1 MIKMALFTLPPL
13 VLLAV
18 AGLILS
24 LRAAPAAPA
33 AALPTWLPANSQTN
47 VQLTPGSAPLLYS
60 FNLTGAT
67 RVKLDTSSPNFGFA
81 AEIHDS
87 AGQMVAAFHE
97 RLQTVQFTLAS
108 GLYQL
113 VVSGV
118 DPKQMGTV
126 SLALGDAVIAPQAL
140 DGAAQHVLDCQITNT
155 SPADVLVRS
164 APAAQYAVLGTLTQK
179 GALAAL
185 GRTDNGW
192 FSIAF
197 GERQGWIRS
206 DVVTPSGNCGSLPVV
221 HNPAIPVAPVDV
233 PAYLLQVDRDGSG
246 VFTQAISTPDGDHD
260 DLIWVRV
267 INLYTEPPN
276 NYRQFVLTLD
286 CRGERTDYLR
296 WGSPYA
302 PTHRCGESITLP
314 FLTGDEQQPI
324 SVLFA
329 PGSPQNY
336 VDYQLRV
343 ELPKSVGAQ
352 G

>member
-1 MIKMALFTLPPL
+1 MIKMALFFLPPL

-24 LRAAPAAPA
+24 LRAAPTVPA
-33 AALPTWLPANSQTN
+33 AVIPTWLPANSQTN
-47 VQLTPGSAPLLYS
+47 VEVTPGSAPLLYS
-60 FNLTGAT
+60 LNLTGAT
-67 RVKLDTSSPNFGFA
+67 RVKLDTSTPDFAFA

-87 AGQMVAAFHE
+87 AGQTVAAFHE
-97 RLQTVQFTLAS
+97 RLQNIQFTLAS

-113 VVSGV
+113 AVTSV
-118 DPKQMGTV
+118 DPKHSGTV
-126 SLALGDAVIAPQAL
+126 SLALGDAVIAPEAI
-140 DGAAQHVLDCQITNT
+140 DGAAQHVLDCRVANT
-155 SPADVLVRS
+155 SPAGVIVRS
-164 APAAQYAVLGTLTQK
+164 APAAQYAVLGTLNQK
-179 GALAAL
+179 GELPAL

-197 GERQGWIRS
+197 GERQGWIKS
-206 DVVTPSGNCGSLPVV
+206 DVVTPSGNCGALPLVR
-221 HNPAIPVAPVDV
+221 NPAIPVAPIDV

-246 VFTQAISTPDGDHD
+246 SFTQAISTPDGDHD

-286 CRGERTDYLR
+286 CRGERTDDVR
-296 WGSPYA
+296 WGNPYA
-302 PTHRCGESITLP
+302 PTHRCGESITVP
-314 FLTGDEQQPI
+314 FLSGSEQQPV

-336 VDYQLRV
+336 VEYRLRV
-343 ELPKSVGAQ
+343 ELPKE
-352 G
+352 